1 MRVRIETERLILRP
15 FVPEDYEAAFKW
27 CGDPDVNE
35 YMIYPLY
42 KSAEDVKTWLESRNL
57 DEPDNYDLG
66 IELKESGELIGSG
79 GLVYNAK
86 RDVWVVGYNIRK
98 DQWGHG
104 YVPEAMQG
112 IIDHISKTRKI
123 RAIEGQFAAENN
135 KSQRVM
141 EKLGMHYSHDSEFE
155 KLDGSKKYAAK
166 TFTKEF

>member
-42 KSAEDVKTWLESRNL
+42 KSAGDVKTWLESRNL

-98 DQWGHG
+98 DLT
-104 YVPEAMQG
+104 VEAY
-112 IIDHISKTRKI
+112 T
-123 RAIEGQFAAENN
+123 E
-135 KSQRVM
+135 
-141 EKLGMHYSHDSEFE
+141 
-155 KLDGSKKYAAK
+155 
-166 TFTKEF
+166 

>member
-15 FVPEDYEAAFKW
+15 F
-27 CGDPDVNE
+27 
-35 YMIYPLY
+35 
-42 KSAEDVKTWLESRNL
+42 
-57 DEPDNYDLG
+57 
-66 IELKESGELIGSG
+66 
-79 GLVYNAK
+79 
-86 RDVWVVGYNIRK
+86 
-98 DQWGHG
+98 
-104 YVPEAMQG
+104 VPEAMQG

-123 RAIEGQFAAENN
+123 RAIEGQFAAENH